1 MDASTGDY
9 FDALAQIEL
18 CADGCQT
25 ESDFVAASERAF
37 KVANDAINNTKR
49 GCPKAKAS
57 LALCSLLDNIRQMD
71 IRVRPRNF
79 SEWCATIGMMASS
92 RFVVC
97 DHIDGVIMP
106 RLSLF
111 TDEEIYGITYR
122 AKNTMHFATN

>member
-1 MDASTGDY
+1 
-9 FDALAQIEL
+9 
-18 CADGCQT
+18 
-25 ESDFVAASERAF
+25 
-37 KVANDAINNTKR
+37 
-49 GCPKAKAS
+49 
-57 LALCSLLDNIRQMD
+57 MD